1 MSDIFLVFFLAIFF
15 IGMILRGYF
24 SRKSPDYKKS
34 LGELKRQPLEH
45 ESRLSFGFQLLFGLF
60 FFAGL
65 IIYLF
70 YTALFPWMQLPLLD
84 MVRWIGVAI
93 GLVSLP
99 LVAWVQSAL
108 GASFSKTLT
117 IQDDHELVTTG
128 PYSRIRHP
136 MYSVY
141 TFWFGSWFLVSANL
155 MFAISWVLWMI
166 YLFIRIPQE
175 EQMLLEQFGDSY
187 CEYMNKTGRLIPR
200 F

>member
-1 MSDIFLVFFLAIFF
+1 MSDIFFVLFLAIFF
-15 IGMILRGYF
+15 IGWVLRGYF

-34 LGELKRQPLEH
+34 LGELKRQPLEY
-45 ESRLSFGFQLLFGLF
+45 ESRLSFGLQVLFGLF
-60 FFAGL
+60 LFVGL
-65 IIYLF
+65 IMYVF
-70 YTALFPWMQLPLLD
+70 YTPLFPWIQLPLLD
-84 MVRWIGVAI
+84 IARWIGVAI

-99 LVAWVQSAL
+99 LVAWVQSTL

-117 IQDDHELVTTG
+117 IQDDHKLVTTG

-141 TFWFGSWFLVSANL
+141 TFWFLSWFLISTNL
-155 MFAISWVLWMI
+155 LFGISWLFWVV

-175 EQMLLEQFGDSY
+175 EQMLIEQFGDSY
-187 CEYMNKTGRLIPR
+187 RDYMNKTGKLFPR